1 MKAPTMVSVLLFLI
15 LAAPLIAVT
24 PAQLPTPKPAW
35 QWTDEERVAARTV
48 VSSHHPLSA
57 ESTSVSG
64 DRNHFVIDGLKNPE
78 LFMPSELYNS
88 LTCGLWEDQRVRAET
103 RAKYKPAIQ
112 KLGWDEETFWNTLQ
126 ALDRRHQELQRRLL
140 SRDLTPDESF
150 RLGTESCAARV
161 AGFRAAQAAFGR
173 DKFLELL
180 YTAVAPGI
188 SITAKVGTDEQ
199 HRLRWVEGGC
209 Q

>member
-1 MKAPTMVSVLLFLI
+1 MKAPTMGSVLLLSI
-15 LAAPLIAVT
+15 LAAPLVAVT
-24 PAQLPTPKPAW
+24 VAQPPTPKPAW
-35 QWTDEERVAARTV
+35 QWTDEERVTARTV
-48 VSSHHPLSA
+48 VSNRHPLSA
-57 ESTSVSG
+57 ESSSVSG

-88 LTCGLWEDQRVRAET
+88 LTYGLWEDQRVRTET

-112 KLGWDEETFWNTLQ
+112 RLGWDEETFWNTLERF
-126 ALDRRHQELQRRLL
+126 DRRHQELQRRLL

-150 RLGTESCAARV
+150 RLSTESCGARV
-161 AGFRAAQAAFGR
+161 AAFRAAQAAFGR
-173 DKFLELL
+173 EKLLEFL
-180 YTAVAPGI
+180 YIAVAPGI

-199 HRLRWVEGGC
+199 RRLRWVEGGC